1 MATCTDEIYHK
12 LVAEM
17 ATDVRYTT
25 YLLSANKLFTDVNS
39 CKLFECVFICFS
51 LCNTINL
58 FHSFTSIILS
68 KGFI

>member
-25 YLLSANKLFTDVNS
+25 RSEERRVGKSV
-39 CKLFECVFICFS
+39 
-51 LCNTINL
+51 
-58 FHSFTSIILS
+58 
-68 KGFI
+68 